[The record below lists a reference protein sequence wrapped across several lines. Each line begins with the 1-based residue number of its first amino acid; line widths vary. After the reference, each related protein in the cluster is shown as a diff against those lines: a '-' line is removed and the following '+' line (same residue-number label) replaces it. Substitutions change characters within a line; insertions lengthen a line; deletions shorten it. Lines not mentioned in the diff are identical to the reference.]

1 MPEPEPEPDAAA
13 RERLIA
19 VLAEHLCRP
28 GGLSWPGADGLTT
41 EEVVL
46 AAWRERSADG
56 QGPTLAELL
65 AHFQSLAG
73 GASRSAD

>member
-1 MPEPEPEPDAAA
+1 MTEPEPNAVT

-19 VLAEHLCRP
+19 VLAELLCRP

-46 AAWRERSADG
+46 AAWRARSVDG
-56 QGPTLAELL
+56 EGPTLLELL
-65 AHFQSLAG
+65 AHYQSLAG
-73 GASRSAD
+73 GASGGAD